1 MLDLGYSNNPPFTS
15 CNNSSNMSNHT
26 EIVEVKLASAQFYS
40 PVMWI
45 IKGSAATIVVQKLT
59 KSCTKVQDHNSLK
72 SSG

>member
-1 MLDLGYSNNPPFTS
+1 
-15 CNNSSNMSNHT
+15 MSNQT

-45 IKGSAATIVVQKLT
+45 IEGSAATIVAQKLT